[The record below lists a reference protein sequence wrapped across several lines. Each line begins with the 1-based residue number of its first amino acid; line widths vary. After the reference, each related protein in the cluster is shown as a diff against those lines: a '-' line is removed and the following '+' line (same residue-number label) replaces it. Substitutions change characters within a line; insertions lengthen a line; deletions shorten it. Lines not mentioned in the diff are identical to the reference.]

1 MRAVFCFLRN
11 DPTEILFFSPTAV
24 HLCWEE
30 KSTRPGLSCIHLITF
45 LWQSQHVKLD
55 SMFSRPYT
63 PRSAS
68 TVTNWSLGGSV
79 IVRTTLLCIVT
90 FNCSI
95 FSRFPSDQAEM
106 EALLSP
112 IQWHIQIYDHSTAY
126 QSKYYIN
133 TVSIITHSEIIKS
146 AHLSLELCF
155 ATPLVSSNHPPSKIN
170 SFTFSGQFFSPFSSP
185 PVSLLS
191 TTAHPP
197 FSDATLHA
205 VYLTKAALY
214 IP

>member
-1 MRAVFCFLRN
+1 MWRQGFTQIMRAVFCFLRN

-68 TVTNWSLGGSV
+68 TVANWSLGGSV

-106 EALLSP
+106 EALLL
-112 IQWHIQIYDHSTAY
+112 Y
-126 QSKYYIN
+126 
-133 TVSIITHSEIIKS
+133 
-146 AHLSLELCF
+146 
-155 ATPLVSSNHPPSKIN
+155 HP
-170 SFTFSGQFFSPFSSP
+170 FSGTFRYTTTPQHISQNITSTRCQSS
-185 PVSLLS
+185 L
-191 TTAHPP
+191 TA
-197 FSDATLHA
+197 
-205 VYLTKAALY
+205 K
-214 IP
+214 